1 MSDYPEHDKLRAI
14 SDQSQACYDFL
25 EWLED
30 LHGARLC
37 HVPPGMHSTYF
48 PLNFSMRKLLADF
61 FDIDQDRLEAERRA
75 MLDELRAAQG

>member
-1 MSDYPEHDKLRAI
+1 
-14 SDQSQACYDFL
+14 
-25 EWLED
+25 

-48 PLNFSMRKLLADF
+48 PLNFSMRKLMADF